1 MSDED
6 YTASPEERGDIV
18 TEADPPVPDV
28 AAEAEATAP
37 EPETVPK
44 PAERDIH
51 VPKARFDEVN
61 DKWREERQ
69 ARMEIEARLRALET
83 PKSPPFDAKAAE
95 KAYLAAM
102 ADGDTDK
109 AVTLF
114 EQIREHDRRGI
125 TDHLTAQV
133 RQELA
138 ATREQMA
145 LEAAA
150 EAMVEKYPFLDA
162 NSDQAN
168 QEAIKEVVEWRDYY
182 VLAKQLSPAQALKHA
197 VARVAPTYAKAAG
210 QSAATQTAA
219 DRTQAQR
226 LTNAKAAAA
235 LPPSTAQ
242 AGIGERATR
251 AQRVDV
257 AKMSDTEFAA
267 LPAEERAKL
276 RGDVVT

>member
-18 TEADPPVPDV
+18 TEADPTAPDV
-28 AAEAEATAP
+28 AAEAEAPAP
-37 EPETVPK
+37 EPA
-44 PAERDIH
+44 PASQVERDYRI
-51 VPKARFDEVN
+51 PKERFDEVN
-61 DKWREERQ
+61 DQLREERR
-69 ARMEIEARLRALET
+69 ARLEAEARLREATT
-83 PKSPPFDAKAAE
+83 PKAPAFDAKAAE
-95 KAYLAAM
+95 KAYHAAM
-102 ADGDTDK
+102 ADGDTSK
-109 AVTLF
+109 AETLF

-150 EAMVEKYPFLDA
+150 EAMVDKYPFLDA
-162 NSDQAN
+162 SSPEAN
-168 QEAIKEVVEWRDYY
+168 AKAINEVVEWRDYY

-226 LTNAKAAAA
+226 LANAKAAAT

-242 AGIGERATR
+242 VGIGERATR

-257 AKMSDTEFAA
+257 AKMSDAEFAA
-267 LPAEERAKL
+267 LPDEERAKL